1 MSKGRCASITG
12 STQGL
17 GYAMAEQLAA
27 EGCNIVMNGFG
38 EKVEIE
44 SRRRKLERAHGV
56 RAIHHGADVA
66 DAGQIADLVAT
77 TRKTFGTV
85 DVLINN
91 AVVRSFSPIE
101 EFKPEDWDRA
111 LAVNLSAAFH
121 TVRLA
126 LPGMRERDFGRI
138 INVASVYGL
147 FATVNRVDYVMTKTA
162 LIGFTRAIA
171 LETARTNITCNAI
184 CPGTTPMPNIEG
196 RLEADRAKSGQSR
209 EEAERTFL
217 AMRQPSGIRGAA
229 SRRGLRRAAVRTFR
243 RRHHRLGHPDPR
255 RLERQLDL
263 VSFTGPPMRSFLVAI
278 PSLPAYRFLQREEE
292 MS

>member
-1 MSKGRCASITG
+1 MLKGRCALITG

-17 GYAMAEQLAA
+17 GYAMAERLAA

-38 EKVEIE
+38 EKDEIE
-44 SRRRKLERAHGV
+44 SRRRKLESAHGV

-77 TRKTFGTV
+77 ARKTFGTV

-91 AVVRSFSPIE
+91 AVVRYFSPIE

-138 INVASVYGL
+138 VNVASVYGL
-147 FATVNRVDYVMTKTA
+147 FATVNRVDYVTTKTA

-171 LETARTNITCNAI
+171 LETARSNITCNAI
-184 CPGTTPMPNIEG
+184 CPGTIPTPNIEG
-196 RLEADRAKSGQSR
+196 RLEAERAK
-209 EEAERTFL
+209 
-217 AMRQPSGIRGAA
+217 IRPVA
-229 SRRGLRRAAVRTFR
+229 RGGRARLPRDAPAV
-243 RRHHRLGHPDPR
+243 G
-255 RLERQLDL
+255 
-263 VSFTGPPMRSFLVAI
+263 
-278 PSLPAYRFLQREEE
+278 
-292 MS
+292 

>member
-1 MSKGRCASITG
+1 MLKGRCALITG

-17 GYAMAEQLAA
+17 GYALAERLAG

-38 EKVEIE
+38 EKDEIE
-44 SRRRKLERAHGV
+44 SRRRKLESAHGV

-77 TRKTFGTV
+77 ARKTFGTV

-91 AVVRSFSPIE
+91 AVVRYFSPIE

-138 INVASVYGL
+138 VNVASVYGL
-147 FATVNRVDYVMTKTA
+147 FATVNRVDYVTTKTA

-184 CPGTTPMPNIEG
+184 CPGTIPTPNIEG
-196 RLEADRAKSGQSR
+196 RLEAERVKTGQSR
-209 EEAERTFL
+209 EEAERAFL
-217 AMRQPSGIRGAA
+217 ATRQPSGKFVAPDRVAA
-229 SRRGLRRAAVRTFR
+229 
-243 RRHHRLGHPDPR
+243 
-255 RLERQLDL
+255 
-263 VSFTGPPMRSFLVAI
+263 LVALLCGPAGADITGSAI
-278 PSLPAYRFLQREEE
+278 PIDGGWSA
-292 MS
+292 S